1 MISVIQALSIID
13 QHTEALAPVL
23 LPLSKLNGC
32 ILAADVIAPIS
43 LPPFRQSAMDGYAF
57 KHGEEDEFRLI
68 GECKAGDFAEFE
80 IGRADC
86 LRIFTGAR
94 VPDQADTVIM
104 QEHVEKTSAG
114 IRLVKTPE
122 KGANVRPIGE
132 QIKQGEI
139 VLKKGIRINAAI
151 VGFLAGLGISEV
163 LVIPIPKIALIVTGN
178 ELQEPGTPLKPGS
191 VYESNRV
198 MIETALQAENVELIL
213 SSHVMDDKESTFEAI
228 KEALDADMVLIS
240 GGISVGDY
248 DFVKE
253 SLERNGV
260 EEKFYKINQ
269 KPGKPLWYGKK
280 GKTQV
285 FALPG
290 NPASS
295 LTCFLIYA
303 TAAIRKLNG
312 SEKIDIHLKKGK
324 MKGHF
329 VNKFQKAL
337 FLQAREN
344 SGILEVYPKQASSML
359 VSFTQSNAFLFV
371 PEDVKEIQED
381 DDVHYIPF
389 KLS

>member
-1 MISVIQALSIID
+1 MISVFQALSIID
-13 QHTEALAPVL
+13 QNTEALAPVL

-32 ILAADVIAPIS
+32 VLAEDVQAPIS

-57 KHGEEDEFRLI
+57 KHGKDELRLI
-68 GECKAGDFAEFE
+68 GESKAGDFAEFK
-80 IGRADC
+80 IGSADC
-86 LRIFTGAR
+86 VRIFTGAR
-94 VPDQADTVIM
+94 VPDQADTVVM
-104 QEHVEKTSAG
+104 QEHVEKTSSG
-114 IRLVKTPE
+114 IRLIKTPE
-122 KGANVRPIGE
+122 KGTNVRPVGE

-139 VLKKGIRINAAI
+139 VLKKGTKINAAI

-198 MIETALQAENVELIL
+198 MIETALKAENVELIL
-213 SSHVMDDKESTFEAI
+213 SNHVLDDKESTFEAI
-228 KEALDADMVLIS
+228 RVALDADMVLIS

-303 TAAIRKLNG
+303 TAAIRKMNG
-312 SEKIDIHLKKGK
+312 TEKIDIQLKKGK

-337 FLQAREN
+337 FLQAREQ
-344 SGILEVYPKQASSML
+344 SGVLEVYPKQASSML

-371 PEDVKEIQED
+371 PEDVKEIQEED
-381 DDVHYIPF
+381 EVHYIPF
-389 KLS
+389 KL